1 MSITDILTAADI
13 ASAVSQCSAVNSFC
27 HKKFFTTCGLSKKSE
42 TDVKKV
48 FKVLDQDQSG
58 YIEDIV
64 LLMLFLQS
72 FSTGA
77 RELTEAETAAFLKA
91 GDEDGDGM
99 IGADEFWKLVSA

>member
-58 YIEDIV
+58 YIEDAE
-64 LLMLFLQS
+64 LKLFLQS